1 MTEGYVSFG
10 HAPARHRQ
18 GSDAA
23 GVPRQ
28 PAPHYCWGW
37 EAHVQNSVQASISHE
52 MKEAFELP
60 PLLHLEQERRAEKQP
75 RASSSS
81 GSGSSRKGL

>member
-1 MTEGYVSFG
+1 
-10 HAPARHRQ
+10 
-18 GSDAA
+18 
-23 GVPRQ
+23 
-28 PAPHYCWGW
+28 
-37 EAHVQNSVQASISHE
+37 

-81 GSGSSRKGL
+81 SSGSSRKGLKHAFICLQRANSVVITMRHVILCNSP